1 MLQII
6 IPLTKEGWDEV
17 NEEFVEPIYKTLCLE
32 HSLVSLSKWE
42 SKWHKPF
49 LSKAEKSYEEII
61 DYIKCMTVTKNVDP
75 EAYNHITSENMKQ
88 IDEYIEDPMTATT
101 FSDDESGKRNR
112 EIITSEIVYY
122 WMITLGIPFECRKW
136 HLNRLL
142 ALIRVCVIKNSPK
155 KKMSASSI
163 MARNAELNAAR
174 RKALNSKG

>member
-49 LSKAEKSYEEII
+49 LSKAKKSYEEII

-75 EAYNHITSENMKQ
+75 EVYNHITSENMKQ

-101 FSDDESGKRNR
+101 FSDDVSGKRNR
-112 EIITSEIVYY
+112 EIITSEIIYY
-122 WMITLGIPFECRKW
+122 WMVTLGIPFECRKW

-142 ALIRVCVIKNSPK
+142 ALIRVCNINNSPK

>member
-1 MLQII
+1 MLQIR
-6 IPLTKEGWDEV
+6 IPLTKEGWDEA

-32 HSLVSLSKWE
+32 HSLVSKWE

-49 LSKAEKSYEEII
+49 LSKAEKSYEETI
-61 DYIKCMTVTKNVDP
+61 DYIKYMTVTKNVDP
-75 EAYNHITSENMKQ
+75 EVYNHITSENMKQ

-101 FSDDESGKRNR
+101 FSDDKSGNRNR
-112 EIITSEIVYY
+112 EIITSEIIYY

-142 ALIRVCVIKNSPK
+142 TLIRVCNIKNSPK

-163 MARNAELNAAR
+163 MARNSKINAAR

>member
-17 NEEFVEPIYKTLCLE
+17 NEEFVEPICKTLCLE

-49 LSKAEKSYEEII
+49 LSKAGKSYEEII
-61 DYIKCMTVTKNVDP
+61 DYIKCMTVTKNIDP
-75 EAYNHITSENMKQ
+75 EVYNHITSENMKQ
-88 IDEYIEDPMTATT
+88 IYEYIEDPMTATT
-101 FSDDESGKRNR
+101 FSDDVSGKRNR
-112 EIITSEIVYY
+112 EIITSEIIYY

-142 ALIRVCVIKNSPK
+142 ALIRVCNIKNSPK

-174 RKALNSKG
+174 RKELNSKG

>member
-49 LSKAEKSYEEII
+49 LSKAKKSYEEIV

-75 EAYNHITSENMKQ
+75 EVYNHITSENMKQ

-101 FSDDESGKRNR
+101 FSDDVSGKRNR
-112 EIITSEIVYY
+112 EIITSEIIYY

-142 ALIRVCVIKNSPK
+142 ALIRVCNINNSPK

>member
-75 EAYNHITSENMKQ
+75 EVYNHITSENMKQ

-101 FSDDESGKRNR
+101 FSDDVSGKRNR
-112 EIITSEIVYY
+112 EIITSEIIYY

-142 ALIRVCVIKNSPK
+142 ALIRVCNVKNSPK
-155 KKMSASSI
+155 KKMSVSSI
-163 MARNAELNAAR
+163 MARNAKLNAAR
-174 RKALNSKG
+174 RKVLNSKG